1 MLTELVDYKY
11 YSKTYGGSSIPESS
25 FKEKAIKASSEVNY
39 WTSNRITNEILN
51 NLIRNTTCEIADL
64 LFEQDNLKK
73 NVLSTDNDNKEVA
86 SESIGPHSISYVNKS
101 NLRAN
106 QILSDDDLKKKIY
119 NICYK
124 NLVHTGLM
132 YRGGIGDEKTSY
144 DYNL

>member
-1 MLTELVDYKY
+1 MLTELVNYEY
-11 YSKTYGGSSIPESS
+11 YTKTYGGSSIPESS

-51 NLIRNTTCEIADL
+51 DLIRNTTCEIAEL

-73 NVLSTDNDNKEVA
+73 SVLSTDSDNKEVA
-86 SESIGPHSISYVNKS
+86 SESLGPHSISYVNKS

-106 QILSDDDLKKKIY
+106 QILSDNDLKKRIY
-119 NICYK
+119 AICYK

-132 YRGGIGDEKTSY
+132 YRGGVGNENATY

>member
-1 MLTELVDYKY
+1 MLTELVNYEY

-25 FKEKAIKASSEVNY
+25 FKEKAIRASSEVNY
-39 WTSNRITNEILN
+39 WTSNRITSEILN
-51 NLIRNTTCEIADL
+51 DLIRNTTCEIAEL
-64 LFEQDNLKK
+64 LFEQDNLNKS
-73 NVLSTDNDNKEVA
+73 VLNTDNDNKEVA
-86 SESIGPHSISYVNKS
+86 SESLGPHSISYVNKS

-106 QILSDDDLKKKIY
+106 QILSDDDLKKKTY

-132 YRGGIGDEKTSY
+132 YRGGVGDENAIY